1 MREGSRRSYRVRGQ
15 NRIKKE
21 GSAPEKGEL
30 EKRLRRRR
38 EEGQSRP
45 HGFRVWNPLERKHR
59 YKRGKILE

>member
-1 MREGSRRSYRVRGQ
+1 MRGQ